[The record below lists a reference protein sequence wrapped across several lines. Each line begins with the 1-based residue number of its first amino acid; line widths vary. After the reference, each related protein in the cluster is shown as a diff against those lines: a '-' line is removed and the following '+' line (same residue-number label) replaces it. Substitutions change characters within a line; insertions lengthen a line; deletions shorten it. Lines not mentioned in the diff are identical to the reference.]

1 MGVGWGCG
9 RGGSLDFRPYLVS
22 TERKAWK
29 LPTILI
35 LRPQG
40 SSCFLRENKFP
51 QVLSSSCWLQS
62 EGTTPSPP
70 ISSSPPSHLYPRSH
84 ITPNPISCSPYA
96 PSLSS
101 PYMGVRSG
109 DGLEPEGTHGH
120 TWFCSPRGAWKE
132 GISGRCLPRQ
142 VGTWPSLS

>member
-9 RGGSLDFRPYLVS
+9 RGGSRCLCLDFRPYLVS

-51 QVLSSSCWLQS
+51 QVLSSSCCLQS
-62 EGTTPSPP
+62 EGTTPSPHLTSVLAP
-70 ISSSPPSHLYPRSH
+70 ISPPTHLMLTLCPLPPFPLHGSEVRTWLRTGRDTWSHLVLHGKTVSVDAVLLGRWAH
-84 ITPNPISCSPYA
+84 
-96 PSLSS
+96 
-101 PYMGVRSG
+101 
-109 DGLEPEGTHGH
+109 GLA
-120 TWFCSPRGAWKE
+120 SPRW
-132 GISGRCLPRQ
+132 IS
-142 VGTWPSLS
+142 S

>member
-1 MGVGWGCG
+1 MWA
-9 RGGSLDFRPYLVS
+9 RGKQVSLPGFQALPSVYRKKSLEATHHPNPEAPGKQLLP
-22 TERKAWK
+22 ERKQV
-29 LPTILI
+29 PTGFI
-35 LRPQG
+35 
-40 SSCFLRENKFP
+40 FLLLASVRRNHT
-51 QVLSSSCWLQS
+51 L
-62 EGTTPSPP
+62 TP

-96 PSLSS
+96 PSLTS
-101 PYMGVRSG
+101 PYMGVRSR
-109 DGLEPEGTHGH
+109 DGLEPEGTRGH